1 MTTPPPAGPGAPA
14 GSQASL
20 RLSRLLKRPVTDRG
34 GGSLGRLADVIVRLR
49 GADYPLV
56 TGLVAAVGGREIFV
70 PIDQV
75 SSFDGDP
82 LRLSSARLSLR
93 HFERRDGEVLL
104 RADVLGHRL
113 IDVPNARLVRA
124 ADLELA
130 RDRRRVGR
138 RRGGHP
144 PAPDV
149 RPARPGH
156 PAGRGGVRD
165 WHDFEWLI
173 GHEGSALLR
182 GPFARIRRLK
192 PAQIADLLESASA
205 EEETEILGR
214 VRADPELEADVFEE
228 LDEDLATRLLG
239 ARTDFEIAEVLA
251 RMRADD
257 AADAIAELPQQRRQP
272 VLDLL
277 PPGPRQKVL
286 TLMGFA
292 SASAGGLMGVDFI
305 ALPGMVTV
313 RGALAR
319 VRESPLLQPE
329 ALTSVHAVDEDGCL
343 RGVARLVTLVQADPD
358 AALIEVC
365 DTDPVRVGADTDIT
379 DVAVLMTDYN
389 LITIPVVDDRRR
401 LLGVITVDDVLEIAL
416 PPDWRR
422 REAAHPPDTR
432 PGPPQLVRR
441 VDHHGM
447 AVLDADRALEP
458 HPRAAHDAR
467 DARAAVEQGRQRAR
481 SVRDLAGQYRVPLDR
496 LDLDH
501 PDPALHDRPP
511 RAGQR
516 PDRADPRDL

>member
-20 RLSRLLKRPVTDRG
+20 RLSRLIKRPVTDRG

-130 RDRRRVGR
+130 RVSSLPPSRDDAEWVVAGVDTRPRRMFGLRAPNTRVSW
-138 RRGGHP
+138 
-144 PAPDV
+144 
-149 RPARPGH
+149 
-156 PAGRGGVRD
+156 GGVRD

-277 PPGPRQKVL
+277 PAGQRQKVL

-319 VRESPLLQPE
+319 VRESPMLQPE
-329 ALTSVHAVDEDGCL
+329 ALTSVHAVNEDGCL
-343 RGVARLVTLVQADPD
+343 RGVARLVTMVQADPD

-365 DTDPVRVGADTDIT
+365 DTDPVRVGTDTDIT
-379 DVAVLMTDYN
+379 EVAVLMTDYN
-389 LITIPVVDDRRR
+389 LITIPVVDDACR

-422 REAAHPPDTR
+422 REAAPHQPP
-432 PGPPQLVRR
+432 P
-441 VDHHGM
+441 
-447 AVLDADRALEP
+447 
-458 HPRAAHDAR
+458 
-467 DARAAVEQGRQRAR
+467 
-481 SVRDLAGQYRVPLDR
+481 
-496 LDLDH
+496 
-501 PDPALHDRPP
+501 
-511 RAGQR
+511 
-516 PDRADPRDL
+516 